1 MDQFMRYLH
10 GYVRILVM
18 SRMPERFLRMC
29 AHHQIQLHHIYH
41 RDNGYEMEVSVK
53 DFFRLKQICRKS
65 GSRIR
70 IIQKYGL
77 PFFFYRNKKR
87 KAFFVGILCCMALL
101 AFFSTKIW
109 NINVEGNFS
118 YSTQTILRYL
128 EDEKVVHGIG
138 KKALNCSQIAASLR
152 EEFPDIIWVS
162 AKIKG
167 TRLLITIQENMDT
180 YDTEKSQ
187 EDGQTQ
193 PCDLASETDGL
204 IVDMVTRKGIPQMQP
219 GDTCKKGDILVSGR
233 LEIMNDSQEIV
244 RYEYVEADADIYIQR
259 TYPYYKEFPMVYEKR
274 VYTGE
279 ETVRPF
285 FQLMNKRITFTGWRD
300 KYEHFDRVCSQYP
313 LQITEN
319 YILPVSVGQIRDCA
333 YVIQKQKYTEAE
345 AQDLAETALTKFL
358 MELSEKGVKISRND
372 VRIVINE
379 KSCISSGNLTVIEKT
394 GRQVPVEQIQLT
406 EERAQVNEQ

>member
-10 GYVRILVM
+10 GYVLILVM
-18 SRMPERFLRMC
+18 SKMPERFLRMC
-29 AHHQIQLHHIYH
+29 AHHQIQLYHIYH

-53 DFFRLKQICRKS
+53 DFFRLKQICQKS

-87 KAFFVGILCCMALL
+87 KAFFVGIFCCMALL
-101 AFFSTKIW
+101 CFFSTKIW
-109 NINVEGNFS
+109 NIHVEGNFS

-128 EDEKVVHGIG
+128 EDESVVHGIT
-138 KKALNCSQIAASLR
+138 KKSLNCSQIAASLR

-180 YDTEKSQ
+180 YDAAEPQ
-187 EDGQTQ
+187 EEEQAQ
-193 PCDLASETDGL
+193 PCNLTAQADGL
-204 IVDMVTRKGIPQMQP
+204 IVDMVTRKGVPQKQP

-233 LEIMNDSQEIV
+233 LEIMNDSQEVV

-259 TYPYYKEFPMVYEKR
+259 TYPYYAEFPMVYEKR

-285 FQLMNKRITFTGWRD
+285 IQFINKRITLEGWW
-300 KYEHFDRVCSQYP
+300 KQYEHYDRVCSQHP
-313 LQITEN
+313 LQLTEN
-319 YILPVSVGQIRDCA
+319 YILPISVGQIRDSA
-333 YVIQKQKYTEAE
+333 YVIQKRKYTETEAQSLAE
-345 AQDLAETALTKFL
+345 AALAKFL

-372 VRIVINE
+372 VRIVIDE

-394 GRQVPVEQIQLT
+394 GQKVPVEQIQLT
-406 EERAQVNEQ
+406 KREDTGE